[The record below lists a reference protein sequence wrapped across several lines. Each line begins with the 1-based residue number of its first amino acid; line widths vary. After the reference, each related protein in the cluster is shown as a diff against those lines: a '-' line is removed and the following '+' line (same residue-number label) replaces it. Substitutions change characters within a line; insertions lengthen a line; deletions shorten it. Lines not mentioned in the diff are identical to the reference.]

1 MIRFVV
7 GTGLA
12 LFALLAAYLLE
23 GGKGAALFGLSA
35 FTVTFFLPFFGVLAV
50 WRFADWIKAWGH
62 AFRPGDKREAGTSV
76 EIWKFSEFASYLAG
90 FLGFLIGAILILNGS
105 DWTNA
110 TRVGASFAASLIAP
124 VYGATFGFVSRIL
137 RTRVESLHP

>member
-1 MIRFVV
+1 MAI
-7 GTGLA
+7 
-12 LFALLAAYLLE
+12 
-23 GGKGAALFGLSA
+23 
-35 FTVTFFLPFFGVLAV
+35 
-50 WRFADWIKAWGH
+50 WRFRDWTRAWKH
-62 AFRPGDKREAGTSV
+62 AFRLGDKGEARVSV

-124 VYGATFGFVSRIL
+124 LYGATFGFVSRIL
-137 RTRVESLHP
+137 RTRVESLHS